1 MSKVEV
7 AIIGSG
13 LGGLLTGYI
22 LAREGMQVEIFE
34 KNDHPGGCMQ
44 SYKKNG
50 HWFDTGLHYIGGAAP
65 GQNLHQ
71 FFRYFGLLPDLPI
84 KPLDPA
90 GFERIRYQGQEF
102 RWATGFDRFAEE
114 LKKSFPKEHKAIDK
128 YIADIQ
134 EVCAQFP
141 LYNLEYREE
150 HNEAAYQRINLHKYL
165 NDLTHNKTLQT
176 VLLGN
181 NLLYAAE
188 KHITPFYLHALINC
202 SFIRGAYRVS
212 GGSRQITDRLV
223 EAIRQFGGKVHTSTA
238 IKHIDVNGTEART
251 ITDHAGNTY
260 EVKNVISAI
269 HPAATLNM
277 IDAPAIRK
285 VYRRRIEGL
294 HNSTSA
300 FAVYLVFKP
309 NTFRY
314 LNQNYYILNQDS
326 PWVAN
331 TPHKPEDYFLFLTPH
346 ENGSD
351 SYAATATILSL
362 MPFESV
368 AQWEEKQDDA
378 YDAFKKEVAE
388 RLIRAAESEF
398 PGISGKI
405 DSYFTA
411 TPLTY
416 KRYLGTPN
424 GSIYGSMRNSEE
436 PLASHVSV
444 RTKVSNLFFAG
455 QNANIHGVLGTTVSA
470 VLAASQLIDLPY
482 LVNKIKHA

>member
-1 MSKVEV
+1 MSKIEV

-44 SYKKNG
+44 SYKRNG

-84 KPLDPA
+84 KPLDPT

-102 RWATGFDRFAEE
+102 RWATGFDAFAQE
-114 LKKSFPKEHKAIDK
+114 LKRNFPKEHSAINK

-134 EVCAQFP
+134 KVCAQFP

-150 HNEAAYQRINLHKYL
+150 HNEAAYHGINLHKYL

-188 KHITPFYLHALINC
+188 KDSTPFYLHALINC

-212 GGSRQITDRLV
+212 GGSRQITDRLL
-223 EAIRQFGGKVHTSTA
+223 ERITHFGGKIHTGTT
-238 IKHIDVNGTEART
+238 IKHIDVKGTEARA
-251 ITDHAGNTY
+251 ITDNHGNTY
-260 EVKNVISAI
+260 EVKQVISAI
-269 HPAATLNM
+269 HPAPTLQM
-277 IDAPAIRK
+277 IEAPVIRT
-285 VYRRRIEGL
+285 VYRQRIETM

-300 FAVYLVFKP
+300 FTVYLIFKP
-309 NTFRY
+309 DSFPY

-331 TPHKPEDYFLFLTPH
+331 TRHNPEDYFLFLTPH
-346 ENGSD
+346 EPGAD
-351 SYAATATILSL
+351 KYASTATILSL

-368 AQWEEKQDDA
+368 AQWEEKQDKA
-378 YDAFKKEVAE
+378 YDDFKQEVAE
-388 RLIRAAESEF
+388 RLIRAADRQF

-405 DSYFTA
+405 ESYFTA

-416 KRYLGTPN
+416 KRYLGTPE
-424 GSIYGSMRNSEE
+424 GTIYGTMRNSQE

-444 RTKVSNLFFAG
+444 RTKIKNLVFAG

-470 VLAASQLIDLPY
+470 VLAASQVIDLPY